1 MDEAN
6 NTIIHVEQM
15 SRSEFL
21 GKVKKLVISYSVVT
35 VPLGRFLVASTSKGI
50 CYLMPAAMKWSPVE
64 VLKAHFPKARFRCQ
78 KVSIHKSAALL
89 LKQRFDKV
97 KQISLHLY
105 GTDFQLS
112 VWKDLLAIPMGKV
125 TTYLNIAKRIGRPR
139 AARPVGQAVS
149 SNPVIY
155 IIPCH
160 RVICSNGKIGGY
172 RWDVSRKIKFLNK
185 EAQMSYCKE
194 GLSNWEPTFF

>member
-6 NTIIHVEQM
+6 NTIIHIEQM
-15 SRSEFL
+15 SRDEFS

-50 CYLMPAAMKWSPVE
+50 CYLMPAAMKWSPVK

-78 KVSIHKSAALL
+78 KVGIHKSAALL

-97 KQISLHLY
+97 KQIALHLY

-112 VWKDLLAIPMGKV
+112 VWKDLLEIPMGKV

-139 AARPVGQAVS
+139 AARPIGQAVG
-149 SNPVIY
+149 SNPVMY

-160 RVICSNGKIGGY
+160 RVVCSNGKLGGY
-172 RWDVSRKIKFLNK
+172 RWDISRKIKFLNK
-185 EAQMSYCKE
+185 EAQMTSRKE